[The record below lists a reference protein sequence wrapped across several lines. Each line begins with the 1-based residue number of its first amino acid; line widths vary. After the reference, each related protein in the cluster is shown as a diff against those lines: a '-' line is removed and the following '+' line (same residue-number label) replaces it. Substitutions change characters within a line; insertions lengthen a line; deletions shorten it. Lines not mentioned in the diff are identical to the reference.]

1 MEFGCPQPAQ
11 AVALAPFDTLE
22 LMSDLAYRWAPL
34 TGMPAGSSE
43 WGSEQYEALIT
54 RWESALQQLADQRRD
69 RSLLDIY
76 LAERQR
82 EFAIETGQIEGLY
95 TLKRGVTE
103 QLITEGLEG
112 VRGQHT
118 AEGLDDRTIRGL
130 LVDQNTA
137 LDLVFATIKGERPL
151 SHSVLC
157 EWHALLTRHQDTVTG
172 LTLEGR
178 RVQVEFKEKGVYK
191 TRPNNPRRPDGVV
204 HEYCPPEHC
213 RSEMDR
219 LFELYDEIQA
229 QQFPVAVEAAWLHHR
244 FVRTHPFRDGNGR
257 MARLLM
263 AHSYI
268 RQSLPPPVIAAANRG
283 TYIETLERADRSDL
297 RPLCEYLQIRAIQ
310 ALNSSLLLAEKV
322 LAGGQRMNHPNGGVT
337 SNGRYY
343 PPDPPLEETAD
354 PKEIENPAVAD

>member
-1 MEFGCPQPAQ
+1 MQMIDSAQ
-11 AVALAPFDTLE
+11 KVALAPFDTLE

-43 WGSEQYEALIT
+43 WGSEQYEALT
-54 RWESALQQLADQRRD
+54 NRWESALQQLADQRRD

-118 AEGLDDRTIRGL
+118 TEGLDDRTIRGL
-130 LVDQNTA
+130 LEDQNTA
-137 LDLVFATIKGERPL
+137 PDLVFATIKGERPL

-191 TRPNNPRRPDGVV
+191 TRPNNPRRPDGVI

-219 LFELYDEIQA
+219 LFELYGDIGA

-263 AHSYI
+263 ASSYI
-268 RQSLPPPVIAAANRG
+268 RQSLPPPVITAANRG
-283 TYIETLERADRSDL
+283 GYIEMLEMADEGNL
-297 RPLCEYLQIRAIQ
+297 RPFCEYLEALANETLTRAV
-310 ALNSSLLLAEKV
+310 LSAERV
-322 LAGGQRMNHPNGGVT
+322 LAGSQRMNHPNGGVT

-343 PPDPPLEETAD
+343 PPDPPPHETEGRE
-354 PKEIENPAVAD
+354 EIENSAVAD

>member
-1 MEFGCPQPAQ
+1 M
-11 AVALAPFDTLE
+11 
-22 LMSDLAYRWAPL
+22 
-34 TGMPAGSSE
+34 TGLPAGSSE
-43 WGSEQYEALIT
+43 WGPERYEALIN

-69 RSLLDIY
+69 RYLLDIY

-130 LVDQNTA
+130 LADQNKA

-178 RVQVEFKEKGVYK
+178 RVQVECREKGADK
-191 TRPNNPRRPDGVV
+191 IRPNNPHRPDGVV

-219 LFELYDEIQA
+219 LFELYGDTQA
-229 QQFPVAVEAAWLHHR
+229 QQFPVAVEAVWLHHR
-244 FVRTHPFRDGNGR
+244 FVRTHPLRDGNGR
-257 MARLLM
+257 LARLLM
-263 AHSYI
+263 AYSYI
-268 RQSLPPPVIAAANRG
+268 RQSLPPPVITAANRG
-283 TYIETLERADRSDL
+283 TNIETIERADRSDL
-297 RPLCEYLQIRAIQ
+297 CPLCEYLQIRATQ

-343 PPDPPLEETAD
+343 PAGPDSPQD
-354 PKEIENPAVAD
+354 

>member
-1 MEFGCPQPAQ
+1 
-11 AVALAPFDTLE
+11 
-22 LMSDLAYRWAPL
+22 
-34 TGMPAGSSE
+34 MPAGSGE

-54 RWESALQQLADQRRD
+54 RWESARRQLADQRRD

-95 TLKRGVTE
+95 TLKRGITE

-118 AEGLDDRTIRGL
+118 VEGLEDQTIRGL
-130 LVDQNTA
+130 LEDQNTA

-151 SHSVLC
+151 SHAVLA

-172 LTLEGR
+172 LTLEGS

-191 TRPNNPRRPDGVV
+191 TRPNNPRRPDGVI

-219 LFELYDEIQA
+219 LFDLYDDIQA
-229 QQFPVAVEAAWLHHR
+229 QKYPVAVEAAWLHHR

-263 AHSYI
+263 AYAYI
-268 RQSLPPPVIAAANRG
+268 RQSLPPPVITAAGRG

-297 RPLCEYLQIRAIQ
+297 RPLCEYLEIRATQ
-310 ALNSSLLLAEKV
+310 ALSSSLLLAEKV
-322 LAGGQRMNHPNGGVT
+322 LAGNRRMNHPNGGVT

-343 PPDPPLEETAD
+343 PPDPPIEETAH
-354 PKEIENPAVAD
+354 PEEIDNPAVVD